1 MNDLSISINK
11 PIKQF
16 TTTNNSSPLVDKAI
30 RQLSATG
37 TFLKEI
43 PVLDTNKTNFLNTR
57 IQTALKDIRQA
68 VDAQRKYDEQQLDET
83 TKFSTKTRPDAESV
97 AKEHADFIVNEVRK
111 LLDNREIEVYEYR
124 VVNPID
130 ARLNKENIDLKDAL
144 KNKSAELEKA
154 QFDIRALFTT
164 ITSLQTEKSKLE
176 LELKQLKT
184 QYSSLE
190 TAKTTLE
197 TTLAQTQANLTQVTN
212 DLTQSQ
218 VALTQSQVALAQ
230 AQFDLNKANSDL
242 VQAQFDLNKVN
253 SDLVQAKADLAQSQS
268 ALIQVQAN
276 LANNIAA
283 KAIEIN
289 TLHQTIATKDQEIAT
304 KNQEIA
310 QFKLDN
316 MTLGNEKTTLEQE
329 KTNLEQEK
337 TTLEQEKTTLEQK
350 KTALEKEKTTLEQKN
365 ATLEQEKTTLEQE
378 KTTLEQKKTALEK
391 EKTDLEKEKT
401 DLDKKN
407 ATLEQEKTTLEQ
419 EIKSLKNIQ
428 ILLTQSTEQ
437 LQADKKSL
445 KEANAA
451 AVKSVNDLT
460 EIRNKKTEKTTAEI
474 NSLKQKLKELKKEL
488 KKAYQDLLD
497 AKANNASAAHNIYSE
512 EKTKLQE
519 KIKTLTNA
527 LEENEKKFNL
537 QLTNLQSKSPSTQT
551 FDIQTTTDQIQKLTN
566 EINKAQQNLKSEVDK
581 TAETI
586 KLNKKYE
593 SQISTLNDAIETLK
607 TQLALKQQE
616 YTKQTKILTDTLNKA
631 LQANKDLEKS
641 KHDLEI
647 AYQTEQNKLQ
657 DQIRTLSKNS
667 TDIHGLTIPNDDEF
681 NTIIKIL
688 NTLHNL
694 ESTNLEFETIES
706 ELINLSFTNKKA
718 DEIRHSL
725 VNLLNFYSNTISA
738 LTNKINQLE
747 SIKQSP
753 IPQIPI
759 VSNEQ
764 NEIVNSLRAQIELL
778 KTNEQTIT
786 KQLKD
791 ALERN
796 NTLQSDIRTLTE
808 TNKSLTNTNNELN
821 KKITSFRALQNN
833 LLDLAHALGIKNED
847 DETKII
853 SQITEKLSD
862 SIEIVKQ
869 AQVYTSLNILFT
881 ETKETINASN
891 EQIKNLLDL
900 ENNSFTEAAAET
912 IESIEYHLKLINDQV
927 NQSGKYLS
935 DELKNQI
942 NQIKTEL
949 SNVKDAI
956 EELSSDV
963 GKSHDPVSVINS
975 YNTLM
980 NTLMEKLLSINKT
993 DAINSI
999 HSNLLKIQRDL
1010 TKKTE
1015 AYTNERTKAM
1025 QTVNTLTNQL
1035 ISFLNEIVSN
1045 TTLDVN
1051 QIQLDLSKGLKPSD
1065 TPDSSTTIID
1075 SYQEIESRWINL
1087 ADILP
1092 ATLNKILKV
1101 LNNKLQKVAH
1111 TKVFIQNITNK
1122 LHELGF
1128 VSDSQVDI
1136 TNDNNAD
1143 ISLVDR
1149 ILDKISQISSENTDL
1164 KKQMETYEQMN
1175 QTIQKLQ
1182 KQIYRISSENNTLN
1196 GKLKYY
1202 EQMYA
1207 SWEKGEFQKDL
1218 EMQAKMRNGIK
1229 PIDQQQTLRP
1239 TVESG
1244 VGGGYEPD
1252 IYTPIAL
1259 ATVSGL
1265 LWWGFGGLIIFLILI
1280 IIYLLG
1286 REIYKTQFKSETCK
1300 ENILING

>member
-289 TLHQTIATKDQEIAT
+289 TLHQTIATKNQEIAT

-337 TTLEQEKTTLEQK
+337 I
-350 KTALEKEKTTLEQKN
+350 A
-365 ATLEQEKTTLEQE
+365 LEQE

-1196 GKLKYY
+1196 GKLKHY
-1202 EQMYA
+1202 EQLYA
-1207 SWEKGEFQKDL
+1207 SWEKGELQKDL